1 MAETPRVLVIE
12 DDRDVVRLLTEILG
26 HEGFAVEVADDGLTG
41 LLKLGPARADVAL
54 LDIMMPDVDG
64 LRLLRQ
70 LIEDSHDGRPP
81 LPIIVITG
89 SPEGARE
96 SRLLLGADD
105 VLEKPFDPMHL
116 LGRVRAHLDDRPAGS
131 D

>member
-1 MAETPRVLVIE
+1 MADAPRVLVIE
-12 DDRDVVRLLTEILG
+12 DDHHVVRLLTEILH
-26 HEGFAVEVADDGLTG
+26 HEGFAVDVADDGLTG
-41 LLKLGPARADVAL
+41 LLKLRSGRADVAL

-70 LIEDSHDGRPP
+70 LLEESETGLA

-96 SRLLLGADD
+96 SRALLGDDD
-105 VLEKPFDPMHL
+105 VLEKPFDPAQL
-116 LGRVRAHLDDRPAGS
+116 LRRIRAHTDGG
-131 D
+131 